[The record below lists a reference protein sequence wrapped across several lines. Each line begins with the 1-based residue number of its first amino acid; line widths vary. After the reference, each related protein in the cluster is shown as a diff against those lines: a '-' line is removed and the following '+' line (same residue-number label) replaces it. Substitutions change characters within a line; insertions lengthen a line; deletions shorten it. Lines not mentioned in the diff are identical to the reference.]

1 MTTSFGFERPP
12 LVLVATH
19 EEWAGRSID
28 SILRPDEYA
37 VVRASSGRHAIQLAR
52 ATEPDAIILEMHMPN
67 LGGLDVCH
75 LLHDDL
81 RFRTTPIILTTDEA
95 VTRSERLAAFA
106 AGAWACLG
114 TPLDSE
120 LLLTQLR
127 NFVRSKMACAES
139 QSESLLDER
148 TGLYSLKGLRC
159 RLKEMAGEARRART
173 PLACIAFGPDDEEEP
188 GRKDRAPRGLPERA
202 VVQLAH
208 VLQHEARCSD
218 VLGRAGRTEVAVV
231 APATTEPGALRL
243 IERYRE
249 IVASAPLEV
258 DGVAR
263 PVQLRAGYVAADLG
277 SSRLE
282 GSELLLQA
290 MAALRQARQPSGGRP
305 VMSFADTA
313 RPH

>member
-37 VVRASSGRHAIQLAR
+37 VVRASSGRHALQLAR

-75 LLHDDL
+75 LLHDDP
-81 RFRTTPIILTTDEA
+81 RFRTTPILLTTDEA
-95 VTRSERLAAFA
+95 VTRGERLAAYA

-114 TPLDSE
+114 APLDSE

-127 NFVRSKMACAES
+127 NFVRSKLACAAS

-159 RLKEMAGEARRART
+159 RLKEMAGEARRT
-173 PLACIAFGPDDEEEP
+173 GSSLACIAFGPDEEEP
-188 GRKDRAPRGLPERA
+188 ERKEQAPRGLSERA

-208 VLQHEARCSD
+208 VLRHEARCSD

-249 IVASAPLEV
+249 IAAGAPLDV

-263 PVQLRAGYVAADLG
+263 PVRLRAGYVAADLG
-277 SSRLE
+277 ASRLE

-290 MAALRQARQPSGGRP
+290 MAALRQARAPSAGRQ